1 MWAAALGDLF
11 ILGIYEN
18 RQGTCQSPDN
28 PWAGCLTEILS
39 YGVPFEK
46 FSWCIRLEDFRIICT
61 VSQGSCVCDVQE
73 VGCGMLYHT
82 ILLVG
87 CDVGGEKRDVVVREN
102 LIYEESMVLK

>member
-1 MWAAALGDLF
+1 MFFDKE
-11 ILGIYEN
+11 EN
-18 RQGTCQSPDN
+18 REGAWPAPSPT
-28 PWAGCLTEILS
+28 PRRKCWTEILFCA
-39 YGVPFEK
+39 GALEN
-46 FSWCIRLEDFRIICT
+46 FSWCNKPEHFHIICT